1 MTMLTPATSNNL
13 LQIRAWFESPLGQL
27 LLQTESAILEQI
39 LPGLFGYHLLQVSVQ
54 EDQLIGLSPIQH
66 KITLGLMEGDRSPFI
81 AGPTELPL
89 GNDSIDVVVLHH
101 MLDFI
106 DSPQEAL
113 REISRTVLPSG
124 HLVVIGFN
132 PFSLWGMIKPLASL
146 RKAPPWNGDFI
157 RLGRLMDWMN
167 LLNFKID
174 RAQYCMY
181 GLPLASRRSGGPDFS
196 QGLSR
201 KTNWPLGAAYVIVA
215 RKQVGAMTPIRPVW
229 RTQKSFGELSVV
241 RSASRDALPPRKP
254 G

>member
-1 MTMLTPATSNNL
+1 MMLTPATSKNL
-13 LQIRAWFESPLGQL
+13 LQIRNWFESPIGQQ

-54 EDQLIGLSPIQH
+54 ESQLFGLSPIQH
-66 KITLGLMEGDRSPFI
+66 KITLGLMDGDRSPFM
-81 AGPTELPL
+81 AGPAELPL
-89 GNDSIDVVVLHH
+89 GNDSIDVVLLHH

-124 HLVVIGFN
+124 HLVIIGFN
-132 PFSLWGMIKPLASL
+132 PFSLWGMIKPFASIL
-146 RKAPPWNGDFI
+146 KVPPWNGGFI
-157 RLGRLMDWMN
+157 RPGRLMDWMN

-174 RAQYCMY
+174 RAHYCMY
-181 GLPLASRRSGGPDFS
+181 GLPLASTRSGGADFS